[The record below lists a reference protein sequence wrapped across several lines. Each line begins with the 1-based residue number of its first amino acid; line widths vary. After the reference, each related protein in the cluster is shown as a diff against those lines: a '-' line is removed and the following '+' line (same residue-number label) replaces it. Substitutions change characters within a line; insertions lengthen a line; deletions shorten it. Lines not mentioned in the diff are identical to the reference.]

1 MRSHPVKSIA
11 RMLLVL
17 ASAMVLL
24 PALAE
29 ETQGRAAAGEV
40 SAPAVEASV
49 ADEKPVEEG
58 DSRPAAL
65 RGIGIDQ
72 RLGEQLDLALAFKDE
87 TGATVRLDDYFGS
100 RPVILTLNY
109 YECPML
115 CTLELNG
122 LTAALRTISLEP
134 GRDFQIV
141 TVSINPKETPE
152 LAAQKKAQYVK
163 EYGREGATSG
173 WHFLTGDEREIRALA
188 DAVGFRYAF
197 DPESGQFVHAAGI
210 VVATP
215 DGRLSRY
222 FYGVE
227 FAPRDLRLGLV
238 DSSAGKIGTL
248 ADRILLF
255 CYHYDPATGRYGAA
269 AIKMMRLGGIVTVI
283 LLAWGI
289 RSMLRRSRAAA
300 RNLESVNR
308 AI

>member
-1 MRSHPVKSIA
+1 MRRILA
-11 RMLLVL
+11 LMLLVL
-17 ASAMVLL
+17 PLAMVFLPAPFAASAR
-24 PALAE
+24 AA
-29 ETQGRAAAGEV
+29 QGPAAAGEKQV
-40 SAPAVEASV
+40 SPAASAQEAPVAEDEAR
-49 ADEKPVEEG
+49 PV
-58 DSRPAAL
+58 AL

-72 RLGEQLDLALAFKDE
+72 RLGAQLDLNLTFKDE
-87 TGATVRLDDYFGS
+87 SGATVRLGDYFGS

-122 LTAALRTISLEP
+122 LVAALRTISLEP

-152 LAAQKKAQYVK
+152 LAARKKTQYVK
-163 EYGREGATSG
+163 EYGRDGAAAG
-173 WHFLTGDEREIRALA
+173 WHFLTGDEKEIRALA
-188 DAVGFRYAF
+188 EAVGFRYAF
-197 DPESGQFVHAAGI
+197 DPESGQYAHAAGI
-210 VVATP
+210 AVATP

-248 ADRILLF
+248 ADQILLF

-269 AIKMMRLGGIVTVI
+269 AIKMMRLGGIATVI
-283 LLAWGI
+283 LLVFAI
-289 RSMLRRSRAAA
+289 RRMLKRSRAAA
-300 RNLESVNR
+300 RDLESVHR
-308 AI
+308 AT